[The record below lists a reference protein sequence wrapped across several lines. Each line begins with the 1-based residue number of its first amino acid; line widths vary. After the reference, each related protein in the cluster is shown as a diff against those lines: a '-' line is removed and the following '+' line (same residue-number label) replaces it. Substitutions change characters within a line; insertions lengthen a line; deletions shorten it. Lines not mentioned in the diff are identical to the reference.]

1 MKSKEPRH
9 ELKAS
14 IIRAVKAEA
23 KTRNEVDASRALKM
37 PRFEYYRDHKHEW
50 RWTLIWSNG
59 KKRADS
65 GEGYKRKKA
74 CLKAI
79 DGIVAAIHYGDF
91 RIVERSEVSK

>member
-1 MKSKEPRH
+1 MKTIRH

-14 IIRAVKAEA
+14 IDRAVKAEA
-23 KTRNEVDASRALKM
+23 KVSNEFRASLRKKL

-79 DGIVAAIHYGDF
+79 DGIIMAIHTGDF